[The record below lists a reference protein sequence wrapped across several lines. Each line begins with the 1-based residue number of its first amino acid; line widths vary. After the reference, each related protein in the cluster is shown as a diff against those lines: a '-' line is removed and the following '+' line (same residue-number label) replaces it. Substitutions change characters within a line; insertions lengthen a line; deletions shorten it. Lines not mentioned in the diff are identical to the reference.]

1 MKQNNNNSKG
11 VGSNEQYSSNVKE
24 APNPKQ
30 TKCTS
35 ITKVKKWDDTYLR
48 YRFSFP
54 NCMQQIHSS
63 NASTTHSLNFL
74 LYNFCNM

>member
-54 NCMQQIHSS
+54 NSVCSRYIPVMQVQPIH
-63 NASTTHSLNFL
+63 
-74 LYNFCNM
+74 